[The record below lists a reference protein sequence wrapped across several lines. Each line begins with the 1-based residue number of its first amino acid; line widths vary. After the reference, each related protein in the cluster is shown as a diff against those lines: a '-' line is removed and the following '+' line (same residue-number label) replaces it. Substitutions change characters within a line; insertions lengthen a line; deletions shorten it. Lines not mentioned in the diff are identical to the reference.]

1 MNIKGFGRV
10 CAFAM
15 LCGIMLTY
23 PLFVNAQEQQKDTA
37 KDSKSSTQQVQE
49 AMKDPDS
56 RTLRSDNYLNRFR
69 AVESVEWLMKENL
82 ERIYLLKVI
91 TTNFDNADWRKAY
104 NEIYAQYRD
113 GLHNYYQRK
122 VITSSIILGVDPMA
136 IGNTSSEEILK
147 KYPGNKNN
155 RSAISDLLKDV
166 AMKYRQ
172 DTNEMLDT
180 CAKAVLIVSL
190 NKLTRYD
197 PDKNKQL
204 LDNMMRLRVA
214 YGEMDSAYEAAVDHK
229 YMYSIYH
236 YRVAKSYAITIMND
250 LISDKMARDDIQD
263 PEEKKMYD
271 EIIQKKNSFDLATHI
286 ADNQN
291 KVKDKK

>member
-1 MNIKGFGRV
+1 MNIKKFGKI
-10 CAFAM
+10 CAFAT
-15 LCGIMLTY
+15 LFGILITY
-23 PLFVNAQEQQKDTA
+23 PVFVSAQEQS
-37 KDSKSSTQQVQE
+37 KDSAKESKSTTQQTQE

-91 TTNFDNADWRKAY
+91 TSNFDNADWKKEY
-104 NEIYAQYRD
+104 NDIYTQYRD

-122 VITSSIILGVDPMA
+122 VIASSIILGVDPMG
-136 IGNTSSEEILK
+136 IGNTSNEEILK

-155 RSAISDLLKDV
+155 RTAISDLLKNIS
-166 AMKYRQ
+166 AKYRQ
-172 DTNEMLDT
+172 DTTEMLDT

-214 YGEMDSAYEAAVDHK
+214 YGEMDSAYDAGIDHK
-229 YMYSIYH
+229 YM
-236 YRVAKSYAITIMND
+236 
-250 LISDKMARDDIQD
+250 
-263 PEEKKMYD
+263 
-271 EIIQKKNSFDLATHI
+271 
-286 ADNQN
+286 
-291 KVKDKK
+291 